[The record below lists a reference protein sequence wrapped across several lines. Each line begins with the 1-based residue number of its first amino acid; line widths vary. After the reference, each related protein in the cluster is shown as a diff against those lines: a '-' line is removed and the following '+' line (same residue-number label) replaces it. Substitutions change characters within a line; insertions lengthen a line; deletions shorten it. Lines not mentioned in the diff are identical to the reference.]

1 MVASWGS
8 QRLKKRPHGAG
19 ELIVSLVDLVSLS
32 QEFSRSAS
40 PPHQR
45 RT

>member
-1 MVASWGS
+1 
-8 QRLKKRPHGAG
+8 LKKRPHDAG
-19 ELIVSLVDLVSLS
+19 ELIVSLVDLVLLS
-32 QEFSRSAS
+32 KEFSLSAS